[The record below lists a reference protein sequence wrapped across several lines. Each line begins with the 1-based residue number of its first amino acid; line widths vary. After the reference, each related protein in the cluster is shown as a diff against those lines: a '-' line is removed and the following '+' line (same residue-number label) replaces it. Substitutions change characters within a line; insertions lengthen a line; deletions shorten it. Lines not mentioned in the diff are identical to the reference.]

1 MYSFRFAIFEK
12 RFMYFVLFLV
22 LVSCGNR
29 DADKNKEIN
38 PALFKEQLV
47 KVNKYELEKET
58 DEINQYIKRNGWEM
72 KSTGTGLRYLLLK
85 KGDGS
90 KPRSGD
96 FVKVNYKISLLDGTL
111 CYSSD
116 KNGAQEFKV
125 EQDNVES
132 GVHEA
137 VLLMREGEKA
147 KFILPSHMAHG
158 LHGDENK
165 IPPLSAIIVDME
177 LLEIK

>member
-1 MYSFRFAIFEK
+1 MHSFQFVIFEK
-12 RFMYFVLFLV
+12 LFMYFVLCLV
-22 LVSCGNR
+22 IASCGSG
-29 DADKNKEIN
+29 DAEKKKEIN
-38 PALFKEQLV
+38 PSLFKEQLV

-72 KSTGTGLRYLLLK
+72 KSTGTGLRYLQLK
-85 KGDGS
+85 KGEGS
-90 KPRSGD
+90 KPLSGD

-137 VLLMREGEKA
+137 ILLMQVGEKA
-147 KFILPSHMAHG
+147 KFILPSYMAHG

-165 IPPLSAIIVDME
+165 IPPLSAIIVDIE